1 MTTPKQDKTMML
13 IVGLGNPGKEYLT
26 TRHNIGFLAVDS
38 IAQASS
44 LTFSNNNKFRSL
56 VATGEITGHKVILA
70 KPTTFMNLSGEA
82 VQLICHYYKIPITN
96 VIVIHDDIDLE
107 LGQVKIKS
115 GGGHA
120 GHNGLKSI
128 DHCCSKDYWR
138 VRIGVG
144 RPKTEHEVSH
154 YVLDN
159 FSKDEKI
166 IMDKI
171 IAKLEQNIELMLTG
185 KISELKLK

>member
-1 MTTPKQDKTMML
+1 ML

-38 IAQASS
+38 IANASN
-44 LTFSNNNKFRSL
+44 LIFSNNNKFRSL
-56 VATGEITGHKVILA
+56 VATGEITNRKVILA

-82 VQLICHYYKIPITN
+82 VQSICHYYKIPITN
-96 VIVIHDDIDLE
+96 VIVIHDDIDLD
-107 LGQVKIKS
+107 LGQVKVKF

-128 DHCCSKDYWR
+128 DQCCGNGYWR
-138 VRIGVG
+138 VRIGIG
-144 RPKTEHEVSH
+144 RPNTTHDVSH

-159 FSKDEKI
+159 FSKEEKI
-166 IMDKI
+166 IMDEI

-185 KISELKLK
+185 KINELKLK